1 MEGDPYDH
9 PPLSGFT
16 DEILSPGDNIFA
28 ECVLPTA
35 CGEVPHAP
43 QSWVAIT
50 VAWLARLFVRVI
62 TTINLHPVS
71 PP

>member
-9 PPLSGFT
+9 PPLSGFI
-16 DEILSPGDNIFA
+16 DEILSPGDNISLVA
-28 ECVLPTA
+28 YCKLHA
-35 CGEVPHAP
+35 EVPHAP
-43 QSWVAIT
+43 QSWAALT

-62 TTINLHPVS
+62 TTITLHPVS